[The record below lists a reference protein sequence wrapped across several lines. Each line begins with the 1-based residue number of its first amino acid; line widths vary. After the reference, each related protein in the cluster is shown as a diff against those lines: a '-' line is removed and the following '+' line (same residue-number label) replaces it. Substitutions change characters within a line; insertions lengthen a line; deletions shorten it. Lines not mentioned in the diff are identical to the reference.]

1 MKPLDPENLPSDL
14 QDGALKP
21 EERLYRDRF
30 FRLFEAVVPRHPEK
44 GVRAMLA
51 RARAQAQ
58 QYDISLAEALED
70 QYRQAEIRTQ
80 RRVALLSDCKLPIE
94 KTFREGDSTD

>member
-1 MKPLDPENLPSDL
+1 MTSLEPQKLPPDL

-21 EERLYRDRF
+21 EERTYRDRF
-30 FRLFEAVVPRHPEK
+30 FRLFELVMPRYPEK

-51 RARAQAQ
+51 RANAQVQ
-58 QYDISLAEALED
+58 QYGISLTEALED

-80 RRVALLSDCKLPIE
+80 RRVALLAACKLPSE
-94 KTFREGDSTD
+94 KASQGEDSTD